1 MMNSQD
7 INENLQQLQQ
17 RIANACLKVNREV
30 KEIRLIPV
38 TKTKSVEMIQMAI
51 ALGVSHVGENKVQE
65 LIGKAEQL
73 QGEKLEWIL
82 IGHLQSNKV
91 KKIIQ
96 YIQEFHALDSI
107 KLAEKLNKELQYI
120 DKKLDVFIQV
130 NTSNE
135 SSKYGIQPE
144 RLAGFLNEMQ
154 QFEQLNVVG
163 LMTLALH
170 TEDELQIRQCF
181 RLLKK
186 LLDKSRINYPK
197 ISRLSMGMSGD
208 FEIAIEEGATDIRV
222 GQAIFGQRNLPDAYY
237 WPEQGAKS

>member
-17 RIANACLKVNREV
+17 RITNACLKVNREV

-38 TKTKSVEMIQMAI
+38 TKTKSIEMIQMAI
-51 ALGVSHVGENKVQE
+51 ALGVNHVGENKVQE

-73 QGEKLEWIL
+73 QDEKLEWIL

-144 RLAGFLNEMQ
+144 QLAGFLNEMQ

-186 LLDKSRINYPK
+186 LLDKSRIDYPK